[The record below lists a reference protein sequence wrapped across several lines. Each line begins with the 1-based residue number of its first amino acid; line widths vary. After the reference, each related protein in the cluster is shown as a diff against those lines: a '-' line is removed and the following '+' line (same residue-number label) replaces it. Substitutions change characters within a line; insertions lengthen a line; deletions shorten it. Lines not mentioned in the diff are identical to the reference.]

1 MLLPE
6 RSTYAALVTSGV
18 VFVIEV
24 ALVDTFKELGV
35 ESVIVAND
43 VVSLSVGVEEDVGIN
58 VGQSYSDS
66 PRDSRRGRSLAS
78 IKQRLS
84 LDGLGA

>member
-24 ALVDTFKELGV
+24 ALVDTFKELV
-35 ESVIVAND
+35 SSR
-43 VVSLSVGVEEDVGIN
+43 SLS
-58 VGQSYSDS
+58 QTT
-66 PRDSRRGRSLAS
+66 L
-78 IKQRLS
+78 
-84 LDGLGA
+84 